1 MASQTSVAQLGTKP
15 IGSLLLEYSIPAIIG
30 MTITSLY
37 NIIDSIYIGHGVGAL
52 AISGLAVTFPLMNLI
67 MAICLLVA
75 VGGSTVASIEL
86 GRKNQNGASHVLG
99 NLTVL
104 SVVFGLVFG
113 VGCLIFL
120 DPLLILFGASSE
132 TLPYAR
138 DFMQVLLLSLPIG
151 YLMLGLNNIMRST
164 GFPRKAMLSAL
175 LSVAVN
181 IIIAPIF
188 IFGLNWGIRGAALAT
203 VIAQA
208 VALVWLVMHFMRGDT
223 PVRFTSGIFKL
234 RRNVVL
240 PMLSIGLSPF
250 LMNVCACIVVIFL
263 NHGLYQH
270 GGDLAIGAYGIINR
284 VIMLFLMIVMGLTQG
299 MQPIIGYNYGAL
311 QPARVRATLGY
322 GMAVATGITFL
333 GFLVFQLFPG
343 ALARMFTDNAELV
356 ALAVTGLRLCGAA
369 FFLAGAQII
378 IASFFQSIGMVS
390 VAIFLSLA
398 RQLLFIIP
406 GLFILPLYFGLNGVW
421 LSLPVADALAF
432 IAAALILWRS
442 WHFKV
447 NPCGGFGDDADCLP
461 PKDFQ

>member
-1 MASQTSVAQLGTKP
+1 MSNQSSVAQLGTKP
-15 IGSLLLEYSIPAIIG
+15 VGALLLQYSIPAIIG

-37 NIIDSIYIGHGVGAL
+37 NIIDSIYIGHGVGAM

-86 GRKNQNGASHVLG
+86 GRKNQLGASNVLG

-104 SVVFGLVFG
+104 SVIFGFVFGAL
-113 VGCLIFL
+113 CLIIL

-138 DFMQVLLLSLPIG
+138 DFMQILLFSLPIG
-151 YLMLGLNNIMRST
+151 FAMLGLNSIMRST
-164 GFPRKAMLSAL
+164 GYPKKAMLTAL

-181 IIIAPIF
+181 VVLAPIF
-188 IFGLNWGIRGAALAT
+188 IFVLDWGIRGAAFAT

-208 VALVWLVMHFMRGDT
+208 ISLVWIVLHFFRQDT
-223 PVRFTSGIFKL
+223 PVRFTAGIFKL
-234 RRNVVL
+234 RRHVIM

-263 NHGLYQH
+263 NNALYQQ

-284 VIMLFLMIVMGLTQG
+284 VIMLFLMVVMGLTQG
-299 MQPIIGYNYGAL
+299 MQPIIGYNFGAR
-311 QPARVRATLGY
+311 QPARVRETLKY
-322 GMAVATGITFL
+322 GIFAGSAVTLL
-333 GFLVFQLFPG
+333 GFLIFQFLPG
-343 ALARMFTDNAELV
+343 PLSRMFTDNTELID
-356 ALAVTGLRLCGAA
+356 LAVGGLRLCSAL
-369 FFLAGAQII
+369 FFLAGAQIV
-378 IASFFQSIGMVS
+378 IAAFFQSIGMVS

-406 GLFILPLYFGLNGVW
+406 GLLIFPIYFDLSGVW

-432 IAAALILWRS
+432 LASALILWRS
-442 WHFKV
+442 WHYKV
-447 NPCGGFGDDADCLP
+447 NACGGFGDDADCTP
-461 PKDFQ
+461 PEDFE